1 MFTHPGTS
9 ILARSYAI
17 KAICFI
23 SLLSAST
30 VTFSGQIFKWTDK
43 KGEVHYGDE
52 IPEQYKNK
60 DENIKT
66 DGMSVINHDKNLN
79 TAPTNAATES
89 HKPEDKGK
97 TTDKQHRIVL
107 NHTQTKVKSK
117 MTCSA
122 QWAAYNSSLACFN
135 GCSTY
140 TAYHGKNISK
150 CHCVEVLR
158 PSCEM

>member
-1 MFTHPGTS
+1 MFMHARTS
-9 ILARSYAI
+9 SLARGYAI

-23 SLLSAST
+23 SLLSVST

-43 KGEVHYGDE
+43 NGKVHYGDE

-60 DENIKT
+60 DESIKS
-66 DGMSVINHDKNLN
+66 DGISVVNHDKSLN
-79 TAPTNAATES
+79 TAAGKAATEN

-97 TTDKQHRIVL
+97 TAEKQHRIVL
-107 NHTQTKVKSK
+107 NHTQTKVKSN

-122 QWAAYNSSLACFN
+122 QWAAYNSSVACFN

-140 TAYHGKNISK
+140 TAFHGKNIAQ
-150 CHCVEVLR
+150 CNCDTVTR